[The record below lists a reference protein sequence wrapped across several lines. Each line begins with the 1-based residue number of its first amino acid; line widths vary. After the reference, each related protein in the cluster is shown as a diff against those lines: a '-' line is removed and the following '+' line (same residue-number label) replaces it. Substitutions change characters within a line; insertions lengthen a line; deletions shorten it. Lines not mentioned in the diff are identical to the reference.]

1 MHFEE
6 YLATTDPAKR
16 ERVDVRLA
24 FLRGGPQICRQAE
37 RNLRLDPR
45 FDNVLSATLADAL
58 EKTYPDLG
66 AVVQAIRSVMQ
77 RHILTGP
84 IVVVPDD
91 TVFGRVVAEDL
102 LARQMAKDRSVS
114 VALMRRDL
122 RRTVGRSISTIRVL
136 WRHRP
141 LGRHVMW
148 ATFDLA
154 SRDPFSHSFA
164 TSLDLR
170 ACMGLPRGDAS
181 PVIRM
186 EYRLPNKSAPR
197 FPRVVEA
204 YAGKDWPYYFAP
216 EPRNAD
222 WGKTLPWDV
231 ASALPAHNEVVHS
244 PITGAH
250 LDAIGRV
257 T

>member
-1 MHFEE
+1 
-6 YLATTDPAKR
+6 
-16 ERVDVRLA
+16 VRLA
-24 FLRGGPQICRQAE
+24 FLRGGPQVCRQAE

-45 FDNVLSATLADAL
+45 FDDVLSAMLAEAL
-58 EKTYPDLG
+58 EKTSPDLG
-66 AVVQAIRSVMQ
+66 AVVLTIRSVMQ
-77 RHILTGP
+77 RRILTGP
-84 IVVVPDD
+84 IVVLPGD
-91 TVFGRVVAEDL
+91 TVFGRVVPEDL
-102 LARQMAKDRSVS
+102 LARQMAKDRSMS
-114 VALMRRDL
+114 VAQMRRDL
-122 RRTVGRSISTIRVL
+122 RRAVDKSIPVIRLL

-141 LGRHVMW
+141 LGRYVMW

-154 SRDPFSHSFA
+154 SPDPFSHSFA

-186 EYRLPNKSAPR
+186 EYRLPHVSVPR

-216 EPRNAD
+216 EPQNAD

-231 ASALPAHNEVVHS
+231 SSALPAHNEVVHS